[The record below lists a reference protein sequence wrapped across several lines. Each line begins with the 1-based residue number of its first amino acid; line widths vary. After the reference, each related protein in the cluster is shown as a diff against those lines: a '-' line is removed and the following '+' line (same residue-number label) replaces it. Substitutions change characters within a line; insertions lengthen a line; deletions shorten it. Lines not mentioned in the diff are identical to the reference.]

1 MRLENKEEYEGRFWF
16 PKLINRI
23 GNGKGQ
29 KIGEIYP
36 SLQEIAG
43 HLTIETDG
51 SASLSLNFPSW
62 SAGSKA
68 FDRFWDM
75 HNRGIHDLSRIH
87 GIVDNKFV
95 ILLDCQE
102 NSYSRVM
109 NRLGTNIKKY
119 SPRFCI
125 IRNQFTP
132 LLKKD
137 LIQGEGKDFKQ
148 AIKEKYPEVEDF
160 NDGAKIDFD
169 DVTDIGFDTLQFYF
183 DGIRNFFQITGFNDL
198 IDDEDDRLA
207 SRTGAKIEWKKSV
220 PLPIYSS
227 ENFTLKVENL
237 IDWHKNPTHDSE
249 ERKIKEYTRCVLEFP
264 EPLPLE
270 KCVKMIEQIK
280 SFFAFI
286 FNCRIGITHLSGALR
301 EKKFAASSPK
311 GKIYKHPILHNIHY
325 QNDDWDATQPPK
337 DGYVPIGYKNFEESN
352 GDSNLFG
359 EYLSS
364 CVAKMKSDAWFSD
377 YFDSHLLSLSPL
389 PLTDQFTR
397 RIQNFEYL
405 FQKCMVPKKTKKRKG
420 IKNLATKLKILINE
434 AGLPYN
440 EDLTEKIKSHFD
452 KAGLPRNQKLSEKID
467 TLNKSNSSYK
477 DAEFYGLLIAEMRG
491 SIVHVEKDVVNYDLL
506 RDIWRWL
513 GKFEKFYFLS
523 MIYEN
528 DELNKEII
536 ERIFAA

>member
-1 MRLENKEEYEGRFWF
+1 MRLKNKEEYEGRFWF

-68 FDRFWDM
+68 FDRFWGM
-75 HNRGIHDLSRIH
+75 HNRGIYDLSRIH

-102 NSYSRVM
+102 NGYSRVM
-109 NRLGTNIKKY
+109 NRLGTNLKKY

-137 LIQGEGKDFKQ
+137 LIQGEDKDFKQ

-169 DVTDIGFDTLQFYF
+169 DVTDIEFDTLQFYF

-198 IDDEDDRLA
+198 TDDEDDRLA
-207 SRTGAKIEWKKSV
+207 SRTGAKIEWKKPV

-237 IDWHKNPTHDSE
+237 IDWHKNPTHESD

-264 EPLPLE
+264 KPLPLE

-286 FNCRIGITHLSGALR
+286 FNCRIGITYLSGALR
-301 EKKFAASSPK
+301 GREFSMVSSK
-311 GKIYKHPILHNIHY
+311 GEIYKHLVQHDIHY
-325 QNDDWDATQPPK
+325 QNDDWNAKQPPK
-337 DGYVPIGYKNFEESN
+337 DVSGRYENFGKSQ
-352 GDSNLFG
+352 FAK
-359 EYLSS
+359 YLVSFLE
-364 CVAKMKSDAWFSD
+364 KMEDQNDDNFSTVFFSYIHRMQRGILDD
-377 YFDSHLLSLSPL
+377 YSKQAIDLC
-389 PLTDQFTR
+389 
-397 RIQNFEYL
+397 EYL
-405 FQKCMVPKKTKKRKG
+405 FVLFNQNYPCPSRQKIQDLRKK
-420 IKNLATKLKILINE
+420 IKILSKPLIGCLFKDETEVEHFAYAANKYRGEVTHFNNPSVYSDLKENIFWKITVLTRFHLLE
-434 AGLPYN
+434 ALYPDRKFN
-440 EDLTEKIKSHFD
+440 IKLLEEAWLLMMEAKEGYRTKRDFP
-452 KAGLPRNQKLSEKID
+452 KR
-467 TLNKSNSSYK
+467 YK
-477 DAEFYGLLIAEMRG
+477 EY
-491 SIVHVEKDVVNYDLL
+491 
-506 RDIWRWL
+506 
-513 GKFEKFYFLS
+513 FEA
-523 MIYEN
+523 N
-528 DELNKEII
+528 PDH
-536 ERIFAA
+536 